1 MSGERMEIPDGQA
14 REAWRASLSL
24 KRHDGVM
31 KGPRRNRRER
41 RRRRTERNA
50 VEQIRRIPDSIM
62 IAGGSSRS
70 PANLVDRRS
79 ILGREASRK
88 LALGLVLVDLAV

>member
-41 RRRRTERNA
+41 RRERRQREEKKEKDREKCRGTDQANPGFDYDR
-50 VEQIRRIPDSIM
+50 RRIESFP
-62 IAGGSSRS
+62 G
-70 PANLVDRRS
+70 
-79 ILGREASRK
+79 
-88 LALGLVLVDLAV
+88 

>member
-31 KGPRRNRRER
+31 KGPEKGEKEE
-41 RRRRTERNA
+41 RTEAEAGEEGEGQRGMPWNRSG
-50 VEQIRRIPDSIM
+50 ESRIR
-62 IAGGSSRS
+62 
-70 PANLVDRRS
+70 L
-79 ILGREASRK
+79 
-88 LALGLVLVDLAV
+88 